1 MKKKRIKRKPFG
13 LVNRLG
19 MKLMLLTLAIILAAE
34 LSAFTATIVFD
45 MIMGGTSE
53 TTEIIGLIAASI
65 VIGALLAFIAANA
78 FLKPL
83 SELIKA
89 TKRVTNGDYTVR
101 LEPDMWARHTVR
113 ELKELISDF
122 NEMTEELQNTE
133 LFRNDFISSFSHE
146 FKTPLVSIRGF
157 ARELY
162 EGDLTDEQRRE
173 FSKIILD
180 ETEFLSVLSQN
191 TLLMTS
197 LENCD
202 IITNKTLFSLDE
214 QLRTC
219 MLTLEPQWTEK
230 NIEIDM
236 DGLSEVDFYWNE
248 HFLSHVWYNLFGN
261 AVKFT
266 DEGGIIKVT
275 CEKKGDYVFV
285 TVSDSGCGIPENALS
300 HIFEKF
306 YQADSSH
313 ATKGNGLGLSL
324 VKRIVDMCGG
334 EITVSSQV
342 GKGTEFVVKLKCEK
356 YKQIEPTE

>member
-1 MKKKRIKRKPFG
+1 MMKKNKRQNPFR

-19 MKLMLLTLAIILAAE
+19 MKLMLLTFLIILAAE
-34 LSAFTATIVFD
+34 LLAFTATIVID
-45 MIMGGTSE
+45 MLTGGKSE
-53 TTEIIGLIAASI
+53 TTEIIGLVVASI
-65 VIGALLAFIAANA
+65 IIGALLAFVAANA

-83 SELIKA
+83 SELVKA
-89 TKRVTNGDYTVR
+89 TKRVTNGDYTIR
-101 LEPDMWARHTVR
+101 LQSDMWTRYTVK
-113 ELKELISDF
+113 ELKELIADF

-162 EGDLTDEQRRE
+162 EGDLTEEQQRE

-180 ETEFLSVLSQN
+180 ETEYLSVLSQN

-197 LENCD
+197 LQNRE
-202 IITNKTLFSLDE
+202 IITDKTSFSLDE
-214 QLRTC
+214 QLRSC
-219 MLTLEPQWTEK
+219 MLSLEPQWSEK

-236 DGLSEVDFYWNE
+236 ESLDEVDFFWNE
-248 HFLSHVWYNLFGN
+248 HLLSQVWYNLFGN

-266 DEGGIIKVT
+266 EAGGTIRVECRKNDDEIV
-275 CEKKGDYVFV
+275 V
-285 TVSDSGCGIPENALS
+285 TVSDNGCGIPETALP
-300 HIFEKF
+300 HIFDKF

-324 VKRIVDMCGG
+324 VKRIVELCGG
-334 EITVSSQV
+334 SISVSSKV
-342 GKGTEFVVKLKCEK
+342 GEGTEFVVKLNGRNSDN
-356 YKQIEPTE
+356 Y

>member
-1 MKKKRIKRKPFG
+1 MKKIKFKNPFR

-19 MKLMLLTLAIILAAE
+19 MKLTLLTLAIIFAAE
-34 LSAFTATIVFD
+34 FLAFTTTIVID
-45 MIMGGTSE
+45 MLTGGKSD
-53 TTEIIGLIAASI
+53 TTNIIGLIAASI
-65 VIGALLAFIAANA
+65 IIGALLAFVTSNA

-83 SELIKA
+83 SELVKA
-89 TKRVTNGDYTVR
+89 TKRVTNGDYTTR
-101 LEPDMWARHTVR
+101 LEPDIWTRHTVK
-113 ELKELISDF
+113 ELKELVADF

-133 LFRNDFISSFSHE
+133 LFSKDFISSFSHE

-162 EGDLTDEQRRE
+162 EGDLTEEQRRE

-180 ETEFLSVLSQN
+180 ETEYLSVLSQN

-197 LENCD
+197 LENRE
-202 IITNKTLFSLDE
+202 IITDKTKFSLDE
-214 QLRTC
+214 QLRGC
-219 MLTLEPQWTEK
+219 MLTLEPQWSEK

-236 DGLSEVDFYWNE
+236 EGLSEVEYYWNE
-248 HFLSHVWYNLFGN
+248 HLLSQVWYNLFGN

-266 DEGGIIKVT
+266 EKGGTIRVSCVKNGDEIAVT
-275 CEKKGDYVFV
+275 IA
-285 TVSDSGCGIPENALS
+285 DSGCGIPESALP

-324 VKRIVDMCGG
+324 VKKIIELCEG
-334 EITVSSQV
+334 EISVTSKV
-342 GKGTEFVVKLKCEK
+342 GEGTEFVVKLRDHSE
-356 YKQIEPTE
+356 EV

>member
-1 MKKKRIKRKPFG
+1 MMKKNKRQNPFR

-19 MKLMLLTLAIILAAE
+19 MKLMLLTFLIILAAE
-34 LSAFTATIVFD
+34 LLAFTATIVID
-45 MIMGGTSE
+45 MLTGGKSE
-53 TTEIIGLIAASI
+53 TTEIIGLVVASI
-65 VIGALLAFIAANA
+65 IIGALLAFVAANA

-83 SELIKA
+83 SELVKA
-89 TKRVTNGDYTVR
+89 TKRVTNGDYTIR
-101 LEPDMWARHTVR
+101 LQSDMWTRYTVK
-113 ELKELISDF
+113 ELKELIADF

-162 EGDLTDEQRRE
+162 EGDLTEEQQRE

-180 ETEFLSVLSQN
+180 ETEYLSVLSQN

-197 LENCD
+197 LQNRE
-202 IITNKTLFSLDE
+202 IITDKTSFSLDE
-214 QLRTC
+214 QLRSC
-219 MLTLEPQWTEK
+219 MLSLEPQWSEK

-236 DGLSEVDFYWNE
+236 ESLDEVDFFWNE
-248 HFLSHVWYNLFGN
+248 HLLSQVWYNLFGN

-266 DEGGIIKVT
+266 EAGGTIRVECRKNDDEIV
-275 CEKKGDYVFV
+275 V
-285 TVSDSGCGIPENALS
+285 TVADNGCGIPETALP
-300 HIFEKF
+300 HIFDKF

-324 VKRIVDMCGG
+324 VKRIVELCGG
-334 EITVSSQV
+334 SISVSSKV
-342 GKGTEFVVKLKCEK
+342 GEGTEFVVKLNGRNSDN
-356 YKQIEPTE
+356 Y

>member
-1 MKKKRIKRKPFG
+1 MKKKRYKRKPFG

-34 LSAFTATIVFD
+34 LSAFTTTIVFD
-45 MIMGGTSE
+45 MITGGTSQ
-53 TTEIIGLIAASI
+53 TIEIIGLIAASI
-65 VIGALLAFIAANA
+65 VIGALLAFIVANA

-83 SELIKA
+83 SELVKA

-101 LEPDMWARHTVR
+101 LEPDMWARHTVK
-113 ELKELISDF
+113 ELRELISDF

-162 EGDLTDEQRRE
+162 EGDLTDEQRKE

-180 ETEFLSVLSQN
+180 ETEFLSVMSQN

-197 LENCD
+197 LENCE
-202 IITNKTLFSLDE
+202 IITNKTHFPLDE

-219 MLTLEPQWTEK
+219 MLSLEPQWTEK

-236 DGLSEVDFYWNE
+236 EELSEVDFYWNE

-266 DEGGIIKVT
+266 NDGGLIKVA
-275 CEKKGDYVFV
+275 CEKKGGFVYV
-285 TVSDSGCGIPENALS
+285 TVSDSGCGIPDEAIA

-324 VKRIVDMCGG
+324 VKRIVDLCGG
-334 EITVSSQV
+334 EISVTSQV
-342 GKGTEFVVKLKCEK
+342 GKGTEFIVKLKCDQHEHSK
-356 YKQIEPTE
+356 

>member
-1 MKKKRIKRKPFG
+1 MKKIRIKNPFR

-19 MKLMLLTLAIILAAE
+19 MKLTLITLVIIFAAE
-34 LSAFTATIVFD
+34 FLAFTTTIIVD
-45 MIMGGTSE
+45 MLTGGESD
-53 TTEIIGLIAASI
+53 TTNIIGLIAASI
-65 VIGALLAFIAANA
+65 IIGALLAFVTANA
-78 FLKPL
+78 FLKPI
-83 SELIKA
+83 SELVKA
-89 TKRVTNGDYTVR
+89 TKRVTNGDYTTR
-101 LEPDMWARHTVR
+101 LEPDIWTRHTVK
-113 ELKELISDF
+113 ELKELIADF

-162 EGDLTDEQRRE
+162 EGSLTEEQRRE

-180 ETEFLSVLSQN
+180 ETEYLSVLSQN

-197 LENCD
+197 LENRE
-202 IITNKTLFSLDE
+202 IITDKTRFSLDE
-214 QLRTC
+214 QLRSC
-219 MLTLEPQWTEK
+219 MLTLEPQWSEK

-236 DGLSEVDFYWNE
+236 EGLSEVDYFWNE
-248 HFLSHVWYNLFGN
+248 HLLSQVWYNLFGN

-266 DEGGIIKVT
+266 GKGGTIRVSCVKDGENIIVKVA
-275 CEKKGDYVFV
+275 
-285 TVSDSGCGIPENALS
+285 DSGCGISENALP

-324 VKRIVDMCGG
+324 VKKIVELCGG
-334 EITVSSQV
+334 EISVTSTL
-342 GKGTEFVVKLKCEK
+342 GEGTEFTVKL
-356 YKQIEPTE
+356 YDNQ

>member
-1 MKKKRIKRKPFG
+1 MKKTNKKFNPFR

-19 MKLMLLTLAIILAAE
+19 MKLMLLTLAIIFAAE
-34 LSAFTATIVFD
+34 FLAFTTTIVID
-45 MIMGGTSE
+45 MLTGGKSD
-53 TTEIIGLIAASI
+53 TTNIIGLIAASI
-65 VIGALLAFIAANA
+65 IIGALLAFVAANA

-83 SELIKA
+83 SELVKA
-89 TKRVTNGDYTVR
+89 TKRVTNGDYTTR
-101 LEPDMWARHTVR
+101 LEPDIWTRHTVK
-113 ELKELISDF
+113 ELKELIADF

-162 EGDLTDEQRRE
+162 EGDLTEEQRRE

-180 ETEFLSVLSQN
+180 ETEYLSVLSQN
-191 TLLMTS
+191 TLLMTN
-197 LENCD
+197 LENRE
-202 IITNKTLFSLDE
+202 IITDKTRFSLDE
-214 QLRTC
+214 QLRGC
-219 MLTLEPQWTEK
+219 MLTLEPQWSEK

-236 DGLSEVDFYWNE
+236 EGLSEVDYFWNE
-248 HFLSHVWYNLFGN
+248 HLLSQVWYNLFGN

-266 DEGGIIKVT
+266 EKGGTIRVSCVKDGDKIVVT
-275 CEKKGDYVFV
+275 IA
-285 TVSDSGCGIPENALS
+285 DSGCGISEEALP

-324 VKRIVDMCGG
+324 VKKIIELCEG
-334 EITVSSQV
+334 EISVTSKM
-342 GKGTEFVVKLKCEK
+342 GEGTEFVVKLSDKK
-356 YKQIEPTE
+356 

>member
-1 MKKKRIKRKPFG
+1 MKKIKLKNPFR

-19 MKLMLLTLAIILAAE
+19 MKLTLLTLAIIFAAE
-34 LSAFTATIVFD
+34 FLAFTTTIVID
-45 MIMGGTSE
+45 MLTGGKSD
-53 TTEIIGLIAASI
+53 TTNIIGLIAASI
-65 VIGALLAFIAANA
+65 IIGALLAFVTANA

-83 SELIKA
+83 SELVKA
-89 TKRVTNGDYTVR
+89 TKRVTNGDYTTR
-101 LEPDMWARHTVR
+101 LEPDIWTRHTVK
-113 ELKELISDF
+113 ELKELVADF

-162 EGDLTDEQRRE
+162 EGDLTEEQRRE

-180 ETEFLSVLSQN
+180 ETEYLSVLSQN
-191 TLLMTS
+191 TLLMTN
-197 LENCD
+197 LENRE
-202 IITNKTLFSLDE
+202 IITDKTRFSLDE
-214 QLRTC
+214 QLRGC
-219 MLTLEPQWTEK
+219 MLTLEPQWSEK

-236 DGLSEVDFYWNE
+236 EGLTEVDYFWNE
-248 HFLSHVWYNLFGN
+248 HLLSQVWYNLFGN

-266 DEGGIIKVT
+266 DKGGTIRVSCVKNGDEVAVT
-275 CEKKGDYVFV
+275 IA
-285 TVSDSGCGIPENALS
+285 DSGCGISQEALP

-324 VKRIVDMCGG
+324 VKKIVELCEG
-334 EITVSSQV
+334 EISVTSKV
-342 GKGTEFVVKLKCEK
+342 GEGTEFIVKLRDHLE
-356 YKQIEPTE
+356 EV

>member
-1 MKKKRIKRKPFG
+1 MMKKNKRQNPFR

-19 MKLMLLTLAIILAAE
+19 MKLMLLTFLIILAAE
-34 LSAFTATIVFD
+34 LLAFTATIVID
-45 MIMGGTSE
+45 MLTGGKSE
-53 TTEIIGLIAASI
+53 TTEIIGLVVASI
-65 VIGALLAFIAANA
+65 IIGALLAFVAANA

-83 SELIKA
+83 SELVKA
-89 TKRVTNGDYTVR
+89 TKRVTNGDYTIR
-101 LEPDMWARHTVR
+101 LQSDMWTRYTVK
-113 ELKELISDF
+113 ELKELIADF

-162 EGDLTDEQRRE
+162 EGDLTEEQQHE

-180 ETEFLSVLSQN
+180 ETEYLSVLSQN

-197 LENCD
+197 LQNRE
-202 IITNKTLFSLDE
+202 IITDKTSFSLDE
-214 QLRTC
+214 QLRSC
-219 MLTLEPQWTEK
+219 MLSLEPQWSEK

-236 DGLSEVDFYWNE
+236 ESLDEVDFFWNE
-248 HFLSHVWYNLFGN
+248 HLLSQVWYNLFGN

-266 DEGGIIKVT
+266 EAGGTIRVECRKNDDEIV
-275 CEKKGDYVFV
+275 V
-285 TVSDSGCGIPENALS
+285 TVADNGCGIPETALP
-300 HIFEKF
+300 HIFDKF

-324 VKRIVDMCGG
+324 VKRIVELCGG
-334 EITVSSQV
+334 SISVSSKV
-342 GKGTEFVVKLKCEK
+342 GEGTEFVVKLNGRNSDN
-356 YKQIEPTE
+356 Y

>member
-1 MKKKRIKRKPFG
+1 MKKCKKKTKPFAM
-13 LVNRLG
+13 VNRLG
-19 MKLMLLTLAIILAAE
+19 MKLMILTLGIILAAE
-34 LSAFTATIVFD
+34 LSAFTTTIVFD
-45 MIMGGTSE
+45 MVMGGTSQ
-53 TTEIIGLIAASI
+53 TTEIIGLIGASI
-65 VIGALLAFIAANA
+65 LIGALLAFIAANA

-83 SELIKA
+83 SELVKA
-89 TKRVTNGDYTVR
+89 TKRVTNGDFSVR
-101 LEPDMWARHTVR
+101 LEPDRWTRHTVK
-113 ELKELISDF
+113 ELKELIIDF

-162 EGDLTDEQRRE
+162 EGNLTQEQQKE
-173 FSKIILD
+173 FSRIILE

-191 TLLMTS
+191 TLLMTN

-202 IITNKTLFSLDE
+202 IITNKTHFSLDE
-214 QLRTC
+214 QLRNC

-236 DGLSEVDFYWNE
+236 ENLSEVDFFWNE

-266 DEGGIIKVT
+266 ENGGLIKVS
-275 CEKKGDYVFV
+275 CQKKDDDIIVR
-285 TVSDSGCGIPENALS
+285 VSDTGCGIPENALP

-313 ATKGNGLGLSL
+313 STKGNGLGLSL
-324 VKRIVDMCGG
+324 VKRIVDMCEG
-334 EITVSSQV
+334 EISVTSNV
-342 GKGTEFVVKLKCEK
+342 GKGTEFVVKLKQSVER
-356 YKQIEPTE
+356 

>member
-1 MKKKRIKRKPFG
+1 MKKNKRQNPFR

-19 MKLMLLTLAIILAAE
+19 MKLMLLTFLIILAAE
-34 LSAFTATIVFD
+34 LLAFTATIVID
-45 MIMGGTSE
+45 MLTGGKSE
-53 TTEIIGLIAASI
+53 TTEIIGLVVASI
-65 VIGALLAFIAANA
+65 IIGALLAFVAANA

-83 SELIKA
+83 SELVKA
-89 TKRVTNGDYTVR
+89 TKRVTNGDYTIR
-101 LEPDMWARHTVR
+101 LQSDMWTRYTVK
-113 ELKELISDF
+113 ELKELIADF

-162 EGDLTDEQRRE
+162 EGDLTEEQQRE

-180 ETEFLSVLSQN
+180 ETEYLSVLSQN

-197 LENCD
+197 LQNRE
-202 IITNKTLFSLDE
+202 IITDKTSFSLDE
-214 QLRTC
+214 QLRSC
-219 MLTLEPQWTEK
+219 MLSLEPQWSEK

-236 DGLSEVDFYWNE
+236 ESLDEVDFFWNE
-248 HFLSHVWYNLFGN
+248 HLLSQVWYNLFGN

-266 DEGGIIKVT
+266 EAGGTIRVECRKNDDEIV
-275 CEKKGDYVFV
+275 V
-285 TVSDSGCGIPENALS
+285 TVSDNGCGIPETALP
-300 HIFEKF
+300 HIFDKF

-324 VKRIVDMCGG
+324 VKRIVELCGG
-334 EITVSSQV
+334 SISVSSKV
-342 GKGTEFVVKLKCEK
+342 GEGTEFVVKLNGRNSDN
-356 YKQIEPTE
+356 Y